1 MGGSNMTQWVKELV
15 MKLDSLEFIHHAQ
28 RGMKSTDSQ
37 RWSTDLHMHIMPSM
51 ESNFFLFICIYDPD
65 IPNHIILFYV
75 QNLKLSL
82 RWFSVKNYINC
93 IVIITLLVLLLYIK
107 NKNSKHFI
115 S

>member
-1 MGGSNMTQWVKELV
+1 MAQWVKELV
-15 MKLDSLEFIHHAQ
+15 TKLDSLEFIHHAQ
-28 RGMKSTDSQ
+28 RGKKSTDSQ
-37 RWSTDLHMHIMPSM
+37 LWSTDLHTHITPSVD
-51 ESNFFLFICIYDPD
+51 SNFFLFIRIYDPD